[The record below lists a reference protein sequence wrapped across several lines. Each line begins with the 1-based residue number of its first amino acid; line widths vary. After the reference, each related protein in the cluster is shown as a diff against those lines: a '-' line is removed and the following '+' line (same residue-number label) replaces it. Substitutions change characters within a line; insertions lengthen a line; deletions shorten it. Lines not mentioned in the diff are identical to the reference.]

1 MSNSM
6 LLRIFYRPIA
16 FAIFALLIAAVEALF
31 LPSATPNS
39 LIGPV
44 LSLARQL
51 SEVSSGLLIAYATI
65 DAGMRAWKLRQWEKG
80 EGEFCVR
87 CGGPVDVDWKRG
99 RMRTRCWLC
108 KRRHYL

>member
-16 FAIFALLIAAVEALF
+16 FAIFALLIEAIDALF
-31 LPSATPNS
+31 LLPATPNS

-44 LSLARQL
+44 LSLASQL
-51 SEVSSGLLIAYATI
+51 SEVSSGLLIVYATI
-65 DAGMRAWKLRQWEKG
+65 DTGMRVWKLRRWEKG
-80 EGEFCVR
+80 KGEFCVR
-87 CGGPVDVDWKRG
+87 CGGPVEVDWNRG

-108 KRRHYL
+108 PSRHYL